1 MSQQATLDILIQIRD
16 EIAGLNRTREG
27 LAKTKQEADGLGR
40 HLKSTFAQFT
50 GAQLAASGIMMLTR
64 TLTQSVAAMFL
75 HAKQAQD
82 MSQRLGLTTRAYQV
96 LADTIRRTGGDVGA
110 LTMALTAEE
119 AALYNARAG
128 VGASATAYRTL
139 NLEVERLAE
148 MSKERRLAAVAEAI
162 GRSSDKQAAWQA
174 ASEILGRR
182 SIPALRGA
190 LGELAQGYDN
200 VANRADRAGRIMSDA
215 TIARL
220 DRARQTWENV
230 RNTITV
236 QSAELFNGLT
246 GGPAGM
252 SMYVARLLNPELRR
266 LMDTPAPP
274 PEDPEAA
281 ARAARQAALRKADLD
296 VELAA
301 ISRGLIESDPTRDE
315 YSRRAGLLSG
325 GLQAEIDARKARL
338 EIIRQ
343 TELAENE
350 THESRQLR
358 LAQEQAA
365 ITELNRQYWDLRLPK
380 NARHRAGEAFGSV
393 NDPERNS
400 NFLATAD
407 ALPVATMR
415 FLTTLGSTGEQVAN
429 IIENS
434 LGAALSSVS
443 NDIWEAMKGTQAW
456 SQTWRNLGD
465 IAGRMLTQIITQMLI
480 MRTLNAALGIFG
492 YGISG
497 GGGASIVKAAGGGS
511 FITQG
516 PTNFTVG
523 DNPGGMELVQVTP
536 LSGIGQT
543 SINGR
548 NIAMAGG
555 GSALVAGGAAG
566 TRGGGDIVV
575 HQTINV
581 STGVQETVRAEIV
594 GMMPQLKA
602 ASVDAIQEAQA
613 RGRLRI

>member
-1 MSQQATLDILIQIRD
+1 MDASLEILIQIRE
-16 EIAGLNRTREG
+16 EIAGLQRTQAG
-27 LAKTKQEADGLGR
+27 IAKTKQDADSLGGT
-40 HLKSTFAQFT
+40 LKSTFAQFT
-50 GAQLAASGIMMLTR
+50 GATLAANGIMMLTR
-64 TLTQSVAAMFL
+64 TLNQSVAAMFL

-82 MSQRLGLTTRAYQV
+82 MSQRLGITTRAYQV

-110 LTMALTAEE
+110 LAQAFTAEE
-119 AALYNARAG
+119 AALYNARTG
-128 VGASATAYRTL
+128 VGASAAAYRTL
-139 NLEVERLAE
+139 NLEVERLADL
-148 MSKERRLAAVAEAI
+148 SRERRLAAVAEAI

-190 LGELAQGYDN
+190 LGELAQGYDV
-200 VANRADRAGRIMSDA
+200 VAAKADAAGRIMSDA

-230 RNTITV
+230 RNAITV
-236 QSAELFNGLT
+236 QSAELFSAMT

-252 SMYVARLLNPELRR
+252 SIYAARMFNPQLRA

-274 PEDPEAA
+274 PQDPDAA
-281 ARAARQAALRKADLD
+281 ARAARQAALRQADLA

-301 ISRGLIESDPTRDE
+301 LQRGLIESDPLRSDH
-315 YSRRAGLLSG
+315 SIRQDLLTG
-325 GLQAEIDARKARL
+325 GLQAEIEARKARL

-343 TELAENE
+343 TDLAEDE
-350 THESRQLR
+350 TAESRQLR
-358 LAQEQAA
+358 LARESAA

-380 NARHRAGEAFGSV
+380 DARQRAGEAFGSV
-393 NDPERNS
+393 NDPERNT
-400 NFLATAD
+400 NYLATAD

-429 IIENS
+429 IIEGS

-456 SQTWRNLGD
+456 GQTWRNLGD
-465 IAGRMLTQIITQMLI
+465 IAGRMLTQIITQMLV
-480 MRTLNAALGIFG
+480 MRSLNAALGIFG

-497 GGGASIVKAAGGGS
+497 GGGPSVVKAAGGGS
-511 FITQG
+511 FITHG
-516 PTNFTVG
+516 PTSFTVG

-543 SINGR
+543 TVNGR
-548 NIAMAGG
+548 NLAMAGG
-555 GSALVAGGAAG
+555 GSALVAGAA
-566 TRGGGDIVV
+566 TRGGGDQAPVVV

-581 STGVQETVRAEIV
+581 STGVQETVRAEII

-602 ASVDAIQEAQA
+602 ASVDAVQEAQA